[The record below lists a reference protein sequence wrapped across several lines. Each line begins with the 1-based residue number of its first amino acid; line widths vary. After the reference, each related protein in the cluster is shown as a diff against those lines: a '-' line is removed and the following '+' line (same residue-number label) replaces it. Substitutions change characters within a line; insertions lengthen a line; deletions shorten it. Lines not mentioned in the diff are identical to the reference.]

1 MEPLLAAAMAAIS
14 LALLFYTLGVFG
26 ERRAGMLKGRHL
38 ALFWLGFACDTTGTS
53 IMTVMAHQAS
63 APQSPVHAV
72 SGLLAIS
79 LMLFHAVWAS
89 VVIARNDERLR
100 AGFHRLSIC
109 VWLFWLVPY
118 GIGMLMG
125 IPAVHLGTAAATGAT
140 CVAVGALGLA
150 FCLRARHGS
159 QAEKS
164 RR

>member
-1 MEPLLAAAMAAIS
+1 MDPLLVAAMAAIS
-14 LALLFYTLGVFG
+14 LALLFYTLGVFA
-26 ERRAGMLKGRHL
+26 ERRAGTLKGRHL
-38 ALFWLGFACDTTGTS
+38 ALFWLGFALDTTGTS
-53 IMTVMAHQAS
+53 IMTVMAQ
-63 APQSPVHAV
+63 QSGGVQSVVHAV
-72 SGLLAIS
+72 SGVLAIG

-125 IPAVHLGTAAATGAT
+125 IPATHLDAASATVVT
-140 CVAVGALGLA
+140 CVAVGALALV
-150 FCLRARHGS
+150 FCLKARRGGRV
-159 QAEKS
+159 EKS